1 MCTISFHN
9 MIIFLESDSLV
20 LASTSQLNRPPS
32 PPLVVSNHTTDNL
45 SPLTAI
51 SDDDDDEAFYI
62 IYTPY
67 PQVVI
72 NTNFDPYLEG
82 NRIFPCGKSDEER
95 LDFTK
100 RSREDVE
107 DHAVTPSTLKELA
120 SMVCQ
125 SFPSS
130 CFLLLSICKLQ
141 DQLKTGKRENTKRD
155 FIRINPNILEGY
167 AFF

>member
-1 MCTISFHN
+1 MPPCMCTILFNN

-32 PPLVVSNHTTDNL
+32 PTADNL

-51 SDDDDDEAFYI
+51 SDDDDDDDDEAFCI
-62 IYTPY
+62 IYSPY

-72 NTNFDPYLEG
+72 NTNFDPYLEE

-100 RSREDVE
+100 RCREDVE

-120 SMVCQ
+120 SMVC
-125 SFPSS
+125 
-130 CFLLLSICKLQ
+130 
-141 DQLKTGKRENTKRD
+141 
-155 FIRINPNILEGY
+155 
-167 AFF
+167 